1 MQLPEYINIRKKNK
15 NGFTLAETLM
25 AMLILLM
32 VSGIIA
38 AGIPVAKDAYTKV
51 VRVSNAEVLL
61 STTVST
67 LRNELGT
74 ATSVERPDPTE
85 EDGVTTYAVTYFNGT
100 RRSSARIYFKNGDE
114 VWLQRYY
121 GDNID
126 PSVKESEPEKLMSST
141 VSTKDMIVTCDSV
154 SYSNGIITFNNV
166 AVKAGS
172 DTLTSRTVS
181 IRVIS
186 GN

>member
-1 MQLPEYINIRKKNK
+1 MQLPEYINKRKKNK

-74 ATSVERPDPTE
+74 ATSVERTTA
-85 EDGVTTYAVTYFNGT
+85 DGEGYTNYTITYFNGT